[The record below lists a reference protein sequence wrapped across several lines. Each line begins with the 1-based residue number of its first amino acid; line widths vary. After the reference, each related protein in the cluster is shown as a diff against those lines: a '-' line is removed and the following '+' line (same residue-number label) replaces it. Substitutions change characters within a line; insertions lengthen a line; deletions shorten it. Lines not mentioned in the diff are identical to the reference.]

1 LENHGGLFCGVT
13 RWTADVLHPN
23 YSVGYTET
31 KFLRDEL
38 DKFLLCFYGKL
49 AHGFTRTNYLGAE
62 QSPWIIR
69 SEGVPNPVRST
80 WQMFPNSSANA
91 AFLRN
96 LRIMLIYEEKEHNVP
111 NGTLRLCYG
120 TPRRWLEDGK
130 TISVSKFPTF
140 FGEMGLEVRSEIAQ
154 GRITVRIEPPQR
166 GGCKAIKLRLRHP
179 DRAKLKKVYLNEK
192 EHKDFSVKDETIT
205 FKPDGKT
212 CLIQAKYN

>member
-1 LENHGGLFCGVT
+1 
-13 RWTADVLHPN
+13 
-23 YSVGYTET
+23 
-31 KFLRDEL
+31 
-38 DKFLLCFYGKL
+38 
-49 AHGFTRTNYLGAE
+49 
-62 QSPWIIR
+62 
-69 SEGVPNPVRST
+69 VPDPALNE
-80 WQMFPNSSANA
+80 FPNSAANA

-96 LRIMLIYEEKEHNVP
+96 LRTMLIYEEKEDNVP

-192 EHKDFSVKDETIT
+192 EHKDFSIKDETIT
-205 FKPDGKT
+205 FQPDKKT
-212 CLIQAKYN
+212 CLIQARY